1 MPAPEAARRRAD
13 QLRREL
19 EEHNHRYYVLDDPL
33 ISDADY
39 DHLLRELQGLEAE
52 HPDLVTP
59 DSPTQRVGASPAAQ
73 FAAVRHPLPMLSLA
87 NVFDGEEFADFHRRC
102 AEQLGVEEV
111 EFVAEPKLDGLAI
124 SLIYEQGRLT
134 RAATRGDGSSGE
146 DVTHNVRTIR
156 AVPLRLRGAP
166 RLLEVRG
173 EIYMEKRGFEALN
186 ARQAAAGQ
194 KTFANPRN
202 AAAGSLRQLDPRITA
217 ERPLTMCCYGVG
229 EMDTPERPH
238 TQLAT
243 LTWLSELGLRVSP
256 ETRVVRGVAASLEY
270 YVAIGA
276 RRAALAYEIDGVVF
290 KVNDLAQQVALGFV
304 ARAPRWATAFKFPPD
319 ERTTRV
325 LAIEVQVGR
334 TGALTPVARLEP
346 VLVGG
351 VTVTNATLHNADEIR
366 RKDVRVGDTV
376 VVRRAGDVIPEIV
389 RVVPELRPADSVPYE
404 LPDSVPEQEQA
415 RRVQAIIH
423 FASRRALDIEGL
435 GEKLIEQL
443 VAVGKVRD
451 VADLYRL
458 TAEEL
463 ATLDRMAEKSATNV
477 VQAIERSKDTT
488 LPRLLHGLGIRE
500 VGEAT
505 AANLASALGTLD
517 NIRRATQEQLEL
529 VRDVGPVVAASIA
542 AWFAEPDNA
551 ALIDDLIA
559 LGLRWPEHEV
569 APPETLPLNG
579 LTVVLTGSL
588 ATLSRDD
595 AKARLTALG
604 AKVAGSVSK
613 KTSLVVAGAE
623 AGSKLDRAVELGV
636 PVLDEAAL
644 LALLDEPTRVAE
656 WLRPAP

>member
-13 QLRREL
+13 RLRREL
-19 EEHNHRYYVLDDPL
+19 EEHNHRYYVLDDPV

-39 DHLLRELQGLEAE
+39 DLLLRELQALEVE
-52 HPDLVTP
+52 HPELVTP

-73 FAAVRHPLPMLSLA
+73 FTAVRHPLPMLSLA

-134 RAATRGDGSSGE
+134 RAATRGDGSTGE

-156 AVPLRLRGAP
+156 AIPLRLRGAP

-229 EMDTPERPH
+229 EMDTPERPQ
-238 TQLAT
+238 TQMAT

-256 ETRVVRGVAASLEY
+256 ETRVVRGVAASLDY
-270 YVAIGA
+270 YAGIGA

-290 KVNDLAQQVALGFV
+290 KVNDLAQQAALGFV
-304 ARAPRWATAFKFPPD
+304 SRAPRWATAFKFPPD

-389 RVVPELRPADSVPYE
+389 RVVPELRPADSEPYE

-463 ATLDRMAEKSATNV
+463 AALERMAEKSAANV

-505 AANLASALGTLD
+505 AANLANALGSLE
-517 NIRRATQEQLEL
+517 NIRRATPEQLEE

-551 ALIDDLIA
+551 ALVDDLVA
-559 LGLRWPEHEV
+559 LGVHWPEHEV

-579 LTVVLTGSL
+579 LTVVLTGGL
-588 ATLSRDD
+588 VTLSRDD

-636 PVLDEAAL
+636 PVLDEDAL
-644 LALLDEPTRVAE
+644 LALLDEPTRVGE